1 MDYSSLPN
9 DPDHPAG
16 ADPWQS
22 SPQPTRTSFPQPE
35 SGREPDSPTAKHA
48 PPTPEPQHQEE
59 RYGSDQESPNASSYE
74 EPPQQPNGAGRIPS
88 RSDTA
93 SDIRFQGPP
102 LTEEELRQQQ
112 LYQQRQ
118 QEWYQQAIHKQQHA
132 RGPGPQRYHPGA
144 RAGQRQPPQYKLQ
157 AKITGLER
165 TGKKDP
171 AITFD
176 VHVSQYKFW
185 GRSARRKLTGLK
197 DESPK
202 ISHHTS
208 QSHKTHTF
216 RVCQVS
222 RSFNLLQSGSLCA
235 RSASRSHVRWRRNR

>member
-1 MDYSSLPN
+1 MDYSSLPS

-22 SPQPTRTSFPQPE
+22 SPQPTRTDFPQPE
-35 SGREPDSPTAKHA
+35 SAREPDSPTGKHA

-59 RYGSDQESPNASSYE
+59 RDGSDQDQESPNTSSYE
-74 EPPQQPNGAGRIPS
+74 EPPAPKANGTGRTSS
-88 RSDTA
+88 RSDIA

-118 QEWYQQAIHKQQHA
+118 HERYQQAIHAQQHA

-176 VHVSQYKFW
+176 VHVS
-185 GRSARRKLTGLK
+185 L
-197 DESPK
+197 
-202 ISHHTS
+202 
-208 QSHKTHTF
+208 
-216 RVCQVS
+216 
-222 RSFNLLQSGSLCA
+222 
-235 RSASRSHVRWRRNR
+235 

>member
-1 MDYSSLPN
+1 MDFSSLPN

-22 SPQPTRTSFPQPE
+22 SPQPSRTSFSQPE
-35 SGREPDSPTAKHA
+35 SIREPDSPTAKHA

-59 RYGSDQESPNASSYE
+59 RDGSDQESPNASSYE
-74 EPPQQPNGAGRIPS
+74 EPPPQQNGAGRTAS

-118 QEWYQQAIHKQQHA
+118 QERYQQAIHAQQHA
-132 RGPGPQRYHPGA
+132 RGLGPQRYHPGA

-176 VHVSQYKFW
+176 VHVSLWKW
-185 GRSARRKLTGLK
+185 SWRNVCRNLMRVK
-197 DESPK
+197 DESPQ
-202 ISHHTS
+202 ISYHTS
-208 QSHKTHTF
+208 QSYQTHTL
-216 RVCQVS
+216 RICQAS
-222 RSFNLLQSGSLCA
+222 RPSDLFKSRSLCA
-235 RSASRSHVRWRRNR
+235 RSTSSSNIRRCRNR

>member
-1 MDYSSLPN
+1 MAQRCTYSYRVRFNGGKFIHCRWIERGFRQCYIHFWRRSDFPNSLSIHVRPILQFIMDYSSLPN

-35 SGREPDSPTAKHA
+35 SAREPDSPTGKH
-48 PPTPEPQHQEE
+48 PPLTPEPQHQEE
-59 RYGSDQESPNASSYE
+59 RDGSDQESPNASSYE
-74 EPPQQPNGAGRIPS
+74 EPFPKANGTGRIPS
-88 RSDTA
+88 RPDTA

-118 QEWYQQAIHKQQHA
+118 NERYQQTIHAQQHA
-132 RGPGPQRYHPGA
+132 RSPGPQRYHPGA
-144 RAGQRQPPQYKLQ
+144 RTGQRQPPQYKLQ

-176 VHVSQYKFW
+176 VHVSLW
-185 GRSARRKLTGLK
+185 
-197 DESPK
+197 
-202 ISHHTS
+202 
-208 QSHKTHTF
+208 
-216 RVCQVS
+216 
-222 RSFNLLQSGSLCA
+222 
-235 RSASRSHVRWRRNR
+235 

>member
-1 MDYSSLPN
+1 MDYSSISS
-9 DPDHPAG
+9 DPEHPAG

-22 SPQPTRTSFPQPE
+22 SPQPSRTSFPESE
-35 SGREPDSPTAKHA
+35 SGREPDSPAAKHA
-48 PPTPEPQHQEE
+48 PPTPQHQEE
-59 RYGSDQESPNASSYE
+59 RDGSDPESPDASSYE
-74 EPPQQPNGAGRIPS
+74 EAQPQPNGAGRIPG

-118 QEWYQQAIHKQQHA
+118 QERYQQAIHAQQHA

-176 VHVSQYKFW
+176 VHVSLCF
-185 GRSARRKLTGLK
+185 GGEVL
-197 DESPK
+197 
-202 ISHHTS
+202 
-208 QSHKTHTF
+208 
-216 RVCQVS
+216 V
-222 RSFNLLQSGSLCA
+222 GS
-235 RSASRSHVRWRRNR
+235 

>member
-35 SGREPDSPTAKHA
+35 SAKEPDSPPGKHA
-48 PPTPEPQHQEE
+48 PSTPEPQHQEE
-59 RYGSDQESPNASSYE
+59 RDGSDQESPDASSYE
-74 EPPQQPNGAGRIPS
+74 EPPPNANGAERRPG

-118 QEWYQQAIHKQQHA
+118 HERYQQAIHAQQHA

-144 RAGQRQPPQYKLQ
+144 RAGQRQPPQYRLY
-157 AKITGLER
+157 AKITSLER

-171 AITFD
+171 AIAFD
-176 VHVSQYKFW
+176 VHVRLYSIC
-185 GRSARRKLTGLK
+185 G
-197 DESPK
+197 
-202 ISHHTS
+202 
-208 QSHKTHTF
+208 
-216 RVCQVS
+216 
-222 RSFNLLQSGSLCA
+222 
-235 RSASRSHVRWRRNR
+235 

>member
-1 MDYSSLPN
+1 MDYSSIASDAEN
-9 DPDHPAG
+9 PAG
-16 ADPWQS
+16 TDPWQS

-35 SGREPDSPTAKHA
+35 TAKEPDSPTGKRT
-48 PPTPEPQHQEE
+48 PQPPEPRHQEE
-59 RYGSDQESPNASSYE
+59 QDGSDQESPNTSSYE
-74 EPPQQPNGAGRIPS
+74 EPPPKANGTGRISGRP
-88 RSDTA
+88 DTA

-118 QEWYQQAIHKQQHA
+118 HERYQQAIHAQHNA

-171 AITFD
+171 SITFD
-176 VHVSQYKFW
+176 VHVS
-185 GRSARRKLTGLK
+185 LK
-197 DESPK
+197 HVE
-202 ISHHTS
+202 T
-208 QSHKTHTF
+208 
-216 RVCQVS
+216 VC
-222 RSFNLLQSGSLCA
+222 L
-235 RSASRSHVRWRRNR
+235 

>member
-16 ADPWQS
+16 PDPWQS
-22 SPQPTRTSFPQPE
+22 SPQPAITSFPQTE
-35 SGREPDSPTAKHA
+35 SAREPDSPPGKHA
-48 PPTPEPQHQEE
+48 PVTPEPQHQEE
-59 RYGSDQESPNASSYE
+59 RDGSEQDSPNASSYD
-74 EPPQQPNGAGRIPS
+74 EPLQPPNGAGRIPS
-88 RSDTA
+88 RSATA

-118 QEWYQQAIHKQQHA
+118 QERYQQALHAQQHA

-157 AKITGLER
+157 AKITSLER

-176 VHVSQYKFW
+176 VHV
-185 GRSARRKLTGLK
+185 RL
-197 DESPK
+197 
-202 ISHHTS
+202 
-208 QSHKTHTF
+208 
-216 RVCQVS
+216 
-222 RSFNLLQSGSLCA
+222 
-235 RSASRSHVRWRRNR
+235 

>member
-22 SPQPTRTSFPQPE
+22 SPQPTRTSFPQAD
-35 SGREPDSPTAKHA
+35 SGREPESPTGKHA
-48 PPTPEPQHQEE
+48 PLTPEPQHQEE
-59 RYGSDQESPNASSYE
+59 RDGSDQESPNASSYE

-88 RSDTA
+88 RSETA

-118 QEWYQQAIHKQQHA
+118 QERYQQAIHAQQHA

-144 RAGQRQPPQYKLQ
+144 RAGRQPPQYKLQ

-171 AITFD
+171 AIIFD
-176 VHVSQYKFW
+176 VHVSLYKLW
-185 GRSARRKLTGLK
+185 GKGPVET
-197 DESPK
+197 
-202 ISHHTS
+202 
-208 QSHKTHTF
+208 
-216 RVCQVS
+216 
-222 RSFNLLQSGSLCA
+222 
-235 RSASRSHVRWRRNR
+235 

>member
-22 SPQPTRTSFPQPE
+22 SPQRTGTSFPQSE

-48 PPTPEPQHQEE
+48 PQTLEPQNQEE

-74 EPPQQPNGAGRIPS
+74 EPPQQQNGARRITS
-88 RSDTA
+88 RSDTVD
-93 SDIRFQGPP
+93 DIRFQGPP

-118 QEWYQQAIHKQQHA
+118 QERYQQVIHAQQHA

-144 RAGQRQPPQYKLQ
+144 RAGQRQPPQYKLH

-176 VHVSQYKFW
+176 VHVSL
-185 GRSARRKLTGLK
+185 RR
-197 DESPK
+197 
-202 ISHHTS
+202 
-208 QSHKTHTF
+208 
-216 RVCQVS
+216 C
-222 RSFNLLQSGSLCA
+222 
-235 RSASRSHVRWRRNR
+235 

>member
-16 ADPWQS
+16 PDPWQS
-22 SPQPTRTSFPQPE
+22 SPRTTRTSLPQAE
-35 SGREPDSPTAKHA
+35 SAREPDSPTRNNT
-48 PPTPEPQHQEE
+48 PSTPEPQQQEE
-59 RYGSDQESPNASSYE
+59 QDGSDSESPNASNYE
-74 EPPQQPNGAGRIPS
+74 EPPQQPNGAGRI
-88 RSDTA
+88 RSDIA
-93 SDIRFQGPP
+93 NDIRFQGPP

-157 AKITGLER
+157 AKIVGLER
-165 TGKKDP
+165 TGKRDP

-176 VHVSQYKFW
+176 VHVS
-185 GRSARRKLTGLK
+185 L
-197 DESPK
+197 
-202 ISHHTS
+202 
-208 QSHKTHTF
+208 
-216 RVCQVS
+216 
-222 RSFNLLQSGSLCA
+222 
-235 RSASRSHVRWRRNR
+235 

>member
-16 ADPWQS
+16 TDPWQS
-22 SPQPTRTSFPQPE
+22 PQPTSTSFPQPE
-35 SGREPDSPTAKHA
+35 SGKGPDSPIAKRA
-48 PPTPEPQHQEE
+48 PLTPEPQQEE
-59 RYGSDQESPNASSYE
+59 ERDGSDQESPSASSYE
-74 EPPQQPNGAGRIPS
+74 EPPQKANGTGRIPS

-118 QEWYQQAIHKQQHA
+118 HERYQQTIHAQQHA
-132 RGPGPQRYHPGA
+132 RGAGQRYHPGA

-176 VHVSQYKFW
+176 VHVSLKK
-185 GRSARRKLTGLK
+185 RRRGVLVKTNGTKRQISPNFGPPKL
-197 DESPK
+197 EASNA
-202 ISHHTS
+202 HTPS
-208 QSHKTHTF
+208 ST
-216 RVCQVS
+216 
-222 RSFNLLQSGSLCA
+222 N
-235 RSASRSHVRWRRNR
+235 

>member
-1 MDYSSLPN
+1 MDYTSLPN

-22 SPQPTRTSFPQPE
+22 SPQPTRTSFPQAE
-35 SGREPDSPTAKHA
+35 SGREPDSPPTGKHA
-48 PPTPEPQHQEE
+48 PVTPEPQHQEE
-59 RYGSDQESPNASSYE
+59 PDGSDQESPNASSYD
-74 EPPQQPNGAGRIPS
+74 EPPQPPNGAGRVPT
-88 RSDTA
+88 RSATA

-118 QEWYQQAIHKQQHA
+118 QERYQQAIHAQQHS

-144 RAGQRQPPQYKLQ
+144 RAGPKQPPQYKLQ

-176 VHVSQYKFW
+176 VHVCF
-185 GRSARRKLTGLK
+185 
-197 DESPK
+197 
-202 ISHHTS
+202 
-208 QSHKTHTF
+208 
-216 RVCQVS
+216 
-222 RSFNLLQSGSLCA
+222 
-235 RSASRSHVRWRRNR
+235 

>member
-9 DPDHPAG
+9 DPDNPAE

-22 SPQPTRTSFPQPE
+22 SPQPTRTSFPQAE
-35 SGREPDSPTAKHA
+35 SGREPDSPTGKHA
-48 PPTPEPQHQEE
+48 PVTPESQHQAE
-59 RYGSDQESPNASSYE
+59 RDASDQESPNTSSYD
-74 EPPQQPNGAGRIPS
+74 EPPQQSNGAGKITS
-88 RSDTA
+88 RSATA

-118 QEWYQQAIHKQQHA
+118 QERYQQALHTQQHA

-176 VHVSQYKFW
+176 VHV
-185 GRSARRKLTGLK
+185 RL
-197 DESPK
+197 
-202 ISHHTS
+202 
-208 QSHKTHTF
+208 
-216 RVCQVS
+216 
-222 RSFNLLQSGSLCA
+222 
-235 RSASRSHVRWRRNR
+235 

>member
-35 SGREPDSPTAKHA
+35 SAKEPDSPPGKHA
-48 PPTPEPQHQEE
+48 PSDPEPQHQEE
-59 RYGSDQESPNASSYE
+59 RDGSDQESPDASSYE
-74 EPPQQPNGAGRIPS
+74 EPPPKANGAERIPG

-118 QEWYQQAIHKQQHA
+118 HERYQQAIHAQQHA

-157 AKITGLER
+157 AKITSLER

-171 AITFD
+171 AIAFD
-176 VHVSQYKFW
+176 VHVSLY
-185 GRSARRKLTGLK
+185 R
-197 DESPK
+197 
-202 ISHHTS
+202 
-208 QSHKTHTF
+208 
-216 RVCQVS
+216 
-222 RSFNLLQSGSLCA
+222 LCG
-235 RSASRSHVRWRRNR
+235 

>member
-9 DPDHPAG
+9 DPDHPAE

-35 SGREPDSPTAKHA
+35 SAKEPDSPTAKHA
-48 PPTPEPQHQEE
+48 PSTPEPQHQEE
-59 RYGSDQESPNASSYE
+59 RDGSDQESPDASSYE
-74 EPPQQPNGAGRIPS
+74 EPPPNANGAERRPG

-118 QEWYQQAIHKQQHA
+118 NERYQQAIHAQQHA

-144 RAGQRQPPQYKLQ
+144 RAGQRQPPQYRLH
-157 AKITGLER
+157 AKITSLER

-171 AITFD
+171 AIAFD
-176 VHVSQYKFW
+176 VHVSLY
-185 GRSARRKLTGLK
+185 R
-197 DESPK
+197 
-202 ISHHTS
+202 I
-208 QSHKTHTF
+208 
-216 RVCQVS
+216 
-222 RSFNLLQSGSLCA
+222 CA
-235 RSASRSHVRWRRNR
+235 RVHLGN